1 MISEII
7 NRNLS
12 ILYGKRMLLMNIS
25 LSAGLSG
32 IQAASFKESVSADN
46 IANST
51 TDGFEKY
58 NVSQA
63 ESTNMSGVKISSISR
78 TPNNGVESNTDLAT
92 EMVNQISN
100 KNEFSGDLSVIKTQD
115 KMTGALLDIMA

>member
-1 MISEII
+1 
-7 NRNLS
+7 
-12 ILYGKRMLLMNIS
+12 MNIS

-46 IANST
+46 IANAT

-58 NVSQA
+58 NVSQT

-78 TPNNGVESNTDLAT
+78 TTNNGVESNTDIAIK
-92 EMVNQISN
+92 MVNQISN
-100 KNEFSGDLSVIKTQD
+100 KNELSGDLSVIKTQD